1 MLEPPLPP
9 PPRIGRPLKW
19 PRRVMAG
26 AIFHLV
32 RPGRAWRMLPRHFP
46 PWQAVH
52 SQPHRWRR
60 GGGLARMHDAP
71 REHAR
76 EKEGR
81 HREPSA
87 AIIASQTARTTGAGG
102 PARGF
107 DAGKKTLGRKRHL
120 PVDAPGPVLLAHIH
134 AASLHDTVGAR
145 QRVETT
151 PATALPRLE
160 PVWADG
166 AGIGPFPAWPG
177 EARGWRVDVPFH
189 RRRQAWRHGLEERP
203 KGFQVIPRRWVVE
216 RTIAWLS
223 RPRRLARD

>member
-1 MLEPPLPP
+1 MRGRRPSGASATCRWT
-9 PPRIGRPLKW
+9 PR
-19 PRRVMAG
+19 
-26 AIFHLV
+26 
-32 RPGRAWRMLPRHFP
+32 
-46 PWQAVH
+46 
-52 SQPHRWRR
+52 
-60 GGGLARMHDAP
+60 
-71 REHAR
+71 
-76 EKEGR
+76 
-81 HREPSA
+81 
-87 AIIASQTARTTGAGG
+87 AS
-102 PARGF
+102 
-107 DAGKKTLGRKRHL
+107 
-120 PVDAPGPVLLAHIH
+120 LAHIH

-189 RRRQAWRHGLEERP
+189 RKRQAWRHGLEERP

-223 RPRRLARD
+223 RSRRLARDQEGLPETGVAMIHAAMARLMLRRLA